1 MPNETSDTMT
11 TTMPPSQQKSTKL
24 RIGWI
29 MPPFVRELP
38 VDAVDDE
45 AAATQLY
52 ELVTDLLP
60 NHPQDHQ
67 YRFALGLSAQLEP
80 MVEADV
86 IYAGLCPLEVEGRPS
101 LSTMVVSQVVHDGA
115 DESEALRKTRETLER
130 KYPDDDWEP
139 VELNCG
145 PALIRVGTSSYI
157 ISAEWSASGRE
168 LPVTQSQMQAYIP
181 LPGTAEM
188 LIFELSSQEGEDWDL
203 HAELFREILNTVDW
217 GTDQEIADYRAM
229 RSAPSVS
236 APADPDEAV
245 KKALYLHSSR
255 LLDAIA
261 LRGRVG
267 GQDPVAVIT
276 CADCWAEGLRTPCS
290 AKHVWHIDLVPAGE
304 LPGAL
309 SRVAAE
315 FSANGWESET
325 TEAGD
330 TVHARE
336 VDTSGNRVGH
346 SFTLSLDA
354 TAVRLTAEV
363 ASPCTRSTGTTPT
376 GSVFG

>member
-1 MPNETSDTMT
+1 MSNDAGDSMT
-11 TTMPPSQQKSTKL
+11 TAMPPQQQKPTKL

-38 VDAVDDE
+38 VDAMDDE

-60 NHPQDHQ
+60 HHPQDYQ

-80 MVEADV
+80 MVEANV

-101 LSTMVVSQVVHDGA
+101 LSTIVVSQVVHDGA

-130 KYPDDDWEP
+130 KYPEDDWES
-139 VELNCG
+139 VELSCG
-145 PALIRVGTSSYI
+145 PALVRIGMSSYV

-188 LIFELSSQEGEDWDL
+188 LIFELSSQAGEDWDL

-229 RSAPSVS
+229 RTAPSAS
-236 APADPDEAV
+236 ATIEPDEAV
-245 KKALYLHSSR
+245 KKALYWHSSR
-255 LLDAIA
+255 LLDVIA

-267 GQDPVAVIT
+267 GQDPVATIT
-276 CADCWAEGLRTPCS
+276 CAECWAKGLRTPCS
-290 AKHVWHIDLVPAGE
+290 AKHVWHIDLVPVGE
-304 LPGAL
+304 LRGAL
-309 SRVAAE
+309 SRVTAE
-315 FSANGWESET
+315 FSASGWESEP
-325 TEAGD
+325 TEAGH
-330 TVHARE
+330 TVRAWE
-336 VDTSGNRVGH
+336 VDTSGNRMGH
-346 SFTLSLDA
+346 SFTLSLDE
-354 TAVRLTAEV
+354 TAVRLAAEV
-363 ASPCTRSTGTTPT
+363 ASPCARSAGAAPT
-376 GSVFG
+376 DSAFG